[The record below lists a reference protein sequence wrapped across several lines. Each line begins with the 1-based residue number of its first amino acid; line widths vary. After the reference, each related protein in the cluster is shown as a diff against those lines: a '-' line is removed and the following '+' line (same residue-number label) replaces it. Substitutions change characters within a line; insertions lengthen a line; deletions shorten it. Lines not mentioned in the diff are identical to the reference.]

1 MNNMTVLTRDL
12 FYKTQKLNC
21 TDDAIELLL
30 SYDHFRT
37 FGDVL
42 RKFSSEPELKSH
54 LAKGL
59 HQWFPEDNLDSI
71 DRKVRNWLNGKTQ
84 NISKQDAY
92 ILCRILRLD
101 LTQANEFLQY
111 ATGESIHWRDPEDI
125 VWCYTLLHNYSPE
138 RTMDLLE
145 RSRAAVEPSKK
156 KEAVPQNS
164 YTAEIHDRIQNVLY
178 LEEDAMLAFLQ
189 EEQSRLGT
197 FHNTAYQLFNQ
208 YMGLLKRGY
217 SELGMEALFEEMTR
231 EEKKKAKSSVDGDIG
246 PYRAEPITVR
256 DILET
261 YMYRKFVPV
270 QTRGKAKSADFFSPI
285 QRNIRQNWPDE
296 YSLSKIESRKQDV
309 SRKALILLFLATDGT
324 DSDFDEFE
332 DLETAD
338 DVFLSLYTRLDA
350 MLNACGFP
358 QLDPRNPFDWMI
370 LFCISSGDLWE
381 SDMRLQEIL
390 IKMYSSDPVS
400 NTNL

>member
-12 FYKTQKLNC
+12 FNKTQKLNC

-42 RKFSSEPELKSH
+42 RKFSPEPELKSH
-54 LAKGL
+54 LVRGL
-59 HQWFPEDNLDSI
+59 QQWFPEDNLDSI

-92 ILCRILRLD
+92 ILCQILH
-101 LTQANEFLQY
+101 LTLPQANEFLGY
-111 ATGESIHWRDPEDI
+111 ATGESIHWRNPEDI
-125 VWCYTLLHNYSPE
+125 VWCYTILHNYSPE
-138 RTMDLLE
+138 QAMDLLE
-145 RSRAAVEPSKK
+145 RSHAAMELPKNEKTGAPS
-156 KEAVPQNS
+156 S
-164 YTAEIHDRIQNVLY
+164 YTAEINDRIQKVLH
-178 LEEDAMLAFLQ
+178 LEEDALLAFLQ
-189 EEQSRLGT
+189 EERSRLGT
-197 FHNTAYQLFNQ
+197 FHNTAYQLFDQ

-231 EEKKKAKSSVDGDIG
+231 EEKKKVKSSVDGDVG
-246 PYRAEPITVR
+246 PHKAEPITVR

-270 QTRGKAKSADFFSPI
+270 QTRGKAKSAEFFSPI

-309 SRKALILLFLATDGT
+309 SRKTLILLFLATDGT
-324 DSDFDEFE
+324 DSDFDEFD

-358 QLDPRNPFDWMI
+358 KLDPRNPFDWMI

-390 IKMYSSDPVS
+390 IKMYSSDPLP